1 MDIALIFSTLCT
13 SGMIPIAFKFSPLY
27 KHHLPRSKNDLFSL
41 TFLVAFITCLLLL
54 FALPYF
60 EPVIIRKFGFRS
72 PLLVDFIDWIFPMT
86 VGLVIFSLLEA
97 YAWVISKNVVSNFL
111 KEFLYRIL
119 VTLLIS
125 FWAFKWIQQFETF
138 IAFYAMIYFILI
150 AAIVWVV
157 YRSKYF
163 SITLIRSKL
172 TKKYAPMMI
181 KFGSAYFL
189 SAVLNIL
196 AKTNDTLIIASQ
208 SSGGLKDAAIFT
220 IATYLITLM
229 DVPQRSMVSSAT
241 VQIAE
246 AWKTKDLAKLDM
258 LYKKTALTLLIT
270 ALGIMGM
277 VLINAPLIVQYLGQ
291 TYAGLPLL
299 MIILGAG
306 KLIELGT
313 GLNAQILQLSKH
325 WRVDLFTNM
334 FFVGISILLSYFLTK
349 SFGLLGTAYGN
360 VIAIILFNLIRFIY
374 IKKLL
379 NLQPF
384 SISNAKAILIAMA
397 WGLLCYAIYFEK
409 SQLIGYIL
417 KSILFFGGFS
427 FTIVK
432 MNLSPDI
439 SDLFHQVKNKILH
452 RR

>member
-1 MDIALIFSTLCT
+1 
-13 SGMIPIAFKFSPLY
+13 MIPIAFKFSPLY